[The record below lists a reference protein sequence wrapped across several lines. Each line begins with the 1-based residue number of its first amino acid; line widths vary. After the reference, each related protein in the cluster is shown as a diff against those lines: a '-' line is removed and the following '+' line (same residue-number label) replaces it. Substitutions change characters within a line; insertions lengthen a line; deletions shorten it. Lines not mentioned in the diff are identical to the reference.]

1 MLYCLIKNS
10 SLDEDNM
17 KINYNLFDDSE
28 DIKICKIFKINFD
41 NNHVTH
47 VNFSQSQFR
56 DNSFNN
62 YIQEITNDFF
72 RSKYIFG
79 KQNFENYFFEFSQFN
94 EINNKFK
101 FKYIKVDDLLKKL
114 HILRNVGY

>member
-1 MLYCLIKNS
+1 MMYCLIKNS
-10 SLDEDNM
+10 SLYEDNL
-17 KINYNLFDDSE
+17 KINYNLIDDSG
-28 DIKICKIFKINFD
+28 DVNVCKVFKINFD
-41 NNHVTH
+41 DNHILH

-56 DNSFNN
+56 DNVLNN
-62 YIQEITNDFF
+62 YVQEITNDFL

-79 KQNFENYFFEFSQFN
+79 KQNFENYFFKFSQFS

-114 HILRNVGY
+114 HVLRNVL

>member
-10 SLDEDNM
+10 SLFEDNI
-17 KINYNLFDDSE
+17 KINYNLIDDSE
-28 DIKICKIFKINFD
+28 DIRVCKIFKISFND
-41 NNHVTH
+41 DHITH

-56 DNSFNN
+56 NN
-62 YIQEITNDFF
+62 NLNNHVQEITNDFY

-79 KQNFENYFFEFSQFN
+79 KQNFENYFFKFSQFM

-101 FKYIKVDDLLKKL
+101 FKYIKVDDLLKRL
-114 HILRNVGY
+114 HFLRNVL